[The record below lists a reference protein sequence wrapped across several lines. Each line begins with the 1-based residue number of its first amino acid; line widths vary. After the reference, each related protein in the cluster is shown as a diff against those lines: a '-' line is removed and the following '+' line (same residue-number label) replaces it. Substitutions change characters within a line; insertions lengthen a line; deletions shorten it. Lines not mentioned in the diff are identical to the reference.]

1 MSGQPCKLFD
11 GEKHPDY
18 APSSKL
24 GHKQVKSIVTPP
36 SAVDRYERSQK
47 REELE
52 RESLRKELFETPPVK
67 KHKEPEVSESDSNSC
82 KPKPEQANASNVAV
96 QTDIDFE
103 FNGSGKRSPDFI
115 SEEAFKDN
123 DEKVFFYTGL
133 PTYAIFMT
141 VFSHV
146 KDNIIVTSTSS
157 LTKFQQFL
165 MVLMNLRLGLLNQD
179 FGYHFEITD
188 GSVSRQFLNM
198 IDILFA

>member
-1 MSGQPCKLFD
+1 M
-11 GEKHPDY
+11 
-18 APSSKL
+18 
-24 GHKQVKSIVTPP
+24 
-36 SAVDRYERSQK
+36 
-47 REELE
+47 
-52 RESLRKELFETPPVK
+52 
-67 KHKEPEVSESDSNSC
+67 SESDSNSC

-123 DEKVFFYTGL
+123 DEKVLFYNGL
-133 PTYAIFMT
+133 PTYAILMT

-146 KDNIIVTSTSS
+146 KNNIIVTSTSS

-165 MVLMNLRLGLLNQD
+165 MVLMKLRLGLLSQD
-179 FGYHFEITD
+179 LGYRFEITD

-198 IDILFA
+198 IDILFVRLKPLIK

>member
-1 MSGQPCKLFD
+1 M
-11 GEKHPDY
+11 
-18 APSSKL
+18 
-24 GHKQVKSIVTPP
+24 
-36 SAVDRYERSQK
+36 
-47 REELE
+47 
-52 RESLRKELFETPPVK
+52 
-67 KHKEPEVSESDSNSC
+67 SESDSNSC
-82 KPKPEQANASNVAV
+82 KPKPEQANASNIAV

-123 DEKVFFYTGL
+123 DEKVLFYTGL
-133 PTYAIFMT
+133 PTYAILMT

-165 MVLMNLRLGLLNQD
+165 MVLMKLRLGLLNQD
-179 FGYHFEITD
+179 LGYRFEITD

-198 IDILFA
+198 IDILFVRLKPLIKWPSRDVLLESTPMCFRSTLEEKL